1 MRGNSRPRLLFI
13 LQVHISEVYVMAT
26 TTAGKA
32 DSDPLS
38 GDYQA
43 IRKDLNKLQA
53 EFGALLDH
61 LRPIPGH
68 GVDELTRQA
77 RRQLD
82 ERPIAAL
89 AAAFLAGFVLHLL
102 LGRR

>member
-1 MRGNSRPRLLFI
+1 
-13 LQVHISEVYVMAT
+13 MAT
-26 TTAGKA
+26 TTTTGSKQDA
-32 DSDPLS
+32 DQLSSDY
-38 GDYQA
+38 DTV
-43 IRKDLNKLQA
+43 RKDLNKLQNQ
-53 EFGALLDH
+53 FSALLDH
-61 LRPIPGH
+61 LRPVPGH

-89 AAAFLAGFVLHLL
+89 AAAFVAGFVLHLL